1 MKTLLKR
8 ITLCVLSGIMLFSC
22 FGCKGKDTI
31 PTETSNPN
39 HVFSYTETQSYLVEN
54 GKTEYKLVVP
64 ETLSTEILLAKDEM
78 LRFFHEATGI
88 TLSVVTD
95 AGKSHSDSEKY
106 ISIGDT
112 TLYKTSGLNVDKKA
126 LNRDGVRILTKGN
139 TIYIVGGSD
148 AGVLYGVYDFLN
160 IHFNFEFYYKD
171 CYTLT
176 TGVKDIKLMDYN
188 VTDIPDIRYRQRRG
202 FLYSSSSDSN
212 DIMFGHRM
220 RTMDGYGDLLLPIH
234 SGDTKETEAKFD
246 HNSFFYLPPERYMEK
261 NPEFYSLNGGQL
273 CYTARGNV
281 QSFDKMTSLC
291 AEKIEQSLRWYPT
304 AEYPNYVGV
313 QLGIMDMVAMC
324 KCDACIKV
332 ASEHNDATSATTII
346 FMNEV
351 GRKVNEWMK
360 LEENK
365 AYARED
371 FQYMFFVY
379 ADNSRP
385 PCDITEDGELIVKDD
400 LIPAEG
406 VKVVPFCAQSG
417 FDYGKDFYSVQNQE
431 MRGYAE
437 TWAKLY
443 KDCWAWSYGAFFLDY
458 LAFYDCYNFYGDYFA
473 FLKKNNYQFSFV
485 QVHDSQRGS
494 DTGFFALASY
504 LCCKLSWDSSLDMQE
519 LINNYFQAM
528 YKEAAEPMRK
538 LFNELRIWFTKTS
551 TENGWTSSSIQYN
564 ITGSKRYTNIGF
576 VRGIFERLEEAYDA
590 IEIYRKDEATY
601 NSLRGHIDME
611 WLFPGKMAISNYETE
626 YTSAQF
632 TAIKK
637 KFKTLCEELG
647 IIHIQEFTS
656 ITPFLEA
663 L

>member
-8 ITLCVLSGIMLFSC
+8 ITLCILSVVMLFSC
-22 FGCKGKDTI
+22 FGCKEEDSKG
-31 PTETSNPN
+31 ETSNPN

-64 ETLSTEILLAKDEM
+64 EEQSTEILLAKDEM
-78 LRFFHEATGI
+78 LRFFREATGI
-88 TLSVVTD
+88 TLPVVTD
-95 AGKSHSDSEKY
+95 AGKSHSDSAKY

-148 AGVLYGVYDFLN
+148 VGALYGVYDFLN
-160 IHFNFEFYYKD
+160 IHFNFEMYYKD

-202 FLYSSSSDSN
+202 LLYSSSSESD
-212 DIMFGHRM
+212 DIMFAYRM
-220 RTMDGYGDLLLPIH
+220 RTLDGYGDLLLPIH
-234 SGDTKETEAKFD
+234 SGDVKESEAKFD
-246 HNSFFYLPPERYMEK
+246 HNSFHYLPPSQYMEK
-261 NPEFYSLNGGQL
+261 YPEFYSLNGGQL
-273 CYTARGNV
+273 CYTARGN
-281 QSFDKMTSLC
+281 SKLFDEMTDLC
-291 AEKIEQSLRWYPT
+291 AKKIEQSLRWYPT

-324 KCDACIKV
+324 NCDACAKV
-332 ASEHNDATSATTII
+332 ASEHNGAMSATTII

-385 PCDITEDGELIVKDD
+385 PCEIAEDGELIVKDD

-443 KDCWAWSYGAFFLDY
+443 EDCWAWSYGAFFLDY
-458 LAFYDCYNFYGDYFA
+458 MAFYDCYNFYGDYFA
-473 FLKKNNYQFSFV
+473 FLNKNNYQFSFV
-485 QVHDSQRGS
+485 QIHDSQRGS

-504 LCCKLSWDSSLDMQE
+504 LCCKLSWNSSLDMQE
-519 LINNYFQAM
+519 LIDNYFQAM
-528 YKEAAEPMRK
+528 YKEAAEPMQK
-538 LFNELRIWFTKTS
+538 LFTELRIWFTKTS
-551 TENGWTSSSIQYN
+551 RENGWTSSSIQYN

-576 VRGIFERLEEAYDA
+576 VRGIFERLDEAYDA
-590 IEIYRKDEATY
+590 IEIYRKDELTY
-601 NSLRGHIDME
+601 NSLRAHIDME
-611 WLFPGKMAISNYETE
+611 WLFPGKMAISNYESE

-632 TAIKK
+632 AAIKK